1 MTLDS
6 FKIQILP
13 LKDKLYRF
21 ALRILGNHAVAED
34 VVQEVMIKIWKDRE
48 NLGGIKN
55 LEAWC
60 MRLTKNLSIDK
71 TRGKH
76 YNLNAIPD
84 NFDMV
89 QLAAGPQKLAELNDT
104 VDKVKKL
111 MTELPDTQRMAM
123 QLRDVEGMTYKEI
136 AEILEIQLDQ
146 VKVNIY
152 RARKYIRL
160 KLIKEESYGL

>member
-6 FKIQILP
+6 FKIEILP

-21 ALRILGNHAVAED
+21 SLRILGNHAEAED

-48 NLGGIKN
+48 NLSAIKN

-76 YNLNAIPD
+76 FNLNAIPENYD
-84 NFDMV
+84 VV
-89 QLAAGPQKLAELNDT
+89 QIAAGPQKLAELNDAM
-104 VDKVKKL
+104 DKVKRL
-111 MTELPDTQRMAM
+111 MEELPETQKMAM
-123 QLRDVEGMTYKEI
+123 QLRDIEGLSYKEI
-136 AEILEIQLDQ
+136 ASILEIGLDQ
-146 VKVNIY
+146 VKVNIH